1 MKNRN
6 VVIEFLCI
14 LSLIVATLVYGCSLA
29 EEHLG
34 VFLLCVLA
42 FPFLLCSIGKS
53 IHFFY
58 KLVTKKE
65 VDLWEKILVPLFL
78 VIFLANFSP
87 VKPTNYQVSWCN
99 PKVRMVAY
107 VADMEAWRW
116 RGGEAFVF
124 RSDSMV
130 EYRLAF
136 RDENGSVREVF
147 PYSRRK
153 DTIFFRNDTIFRNDT
168 LFIKEGEMDN
178 PHNKDY
184 RSLEILFDKD
194 SE

>member
-6 VVIEFLCI
+6 VVIEFLSI
-14 LSLIVATLVYGCSLA
+14 LSLIVTILVYGVA
-29 EEHLG
+29 FVEDDLG
-34 VFLLCVLA
+34 IFLLCMLT
-42 FPFLLCSIGKS
+42 FPFLLWSIGKS

-58 KLVTKKE
+58 KLFAKKE
-65 VDLWEKILVPLFL
+65 VVLWEKILIPLFL

-87 VKPTNYQVSWCN
+87 VKPTNYQVCWCN

-107 VADMEAWRW
+107 VADLEAW

-130 EYRLAF
+130 EYRLAY
-136 RDENGSVREVF
+136 RDSNGSVREVF

-168 LFIKEGEMDN
+168 LLIKGGEMDN
-178 PHNKDY
+178 P
-184 RSLEILFDKD
+184 RSKKYKSMEILFDKD
-194 SE
+194 IE

>member
-6 VVIEFLCI
+6 VVIEFLII
-14 LSLIVATLVYGCSLA
+14 LSLVVAILVYGLSLT

-34 VFLLCVLA
+34 LFLLRA
-42 FPFLLCSIGKS
+42 FTFPFLLCSIGKS

-65 VDLWEKILVPLFL
+65 VDLWEKILVPLFF

-87 VKPTNYQVSWCN
+87 VKPTNYKVSWCN

-107 VADMEAWRW
+107 VADMEAWR
-116 RGGEAFVF
+116 GGEAFVF

-130 EYRLAF
+130 EYRLAY

-153 DTIFFRNDTIFRNDT
+153 DTIFFRNDTIFKNDT
-168 LFIKEGEMDN
+168 LLIKGGGMDN
-178 PHNKDY
+178 P
-184 RSLEILFDKD
+184 RSKKYKSMEILFDKD
-194 SE
+194 IE